1 MYEGVVLLH
10 FFIIF
15 LLLWIQALEWV
26 NQSLTSAGYLGDV
39 EDVVKDLTDGVH
51 LPDLIHSLGKSVR
64 NQSIL
69 EIQCLYLNIK
79 WVA

>member
-26 NQSLTSAGYLGDV
+26 NQSLASAGYLGDV